1 MNRRRNYRRLTWH
14 DRSIIMNMSKAAKSQ
29 KDIAQALGVSIATVS
44 RELRRNV
51 SIYGYVAI
59 IAELLARIRRC
70 LVKRRF
76 KITPSILDIIK
87 EYLHKKWSPECIANT
102 VLKTKL
108 CCQTIYNHIRNNPE
122 LAKLL
127 FFKRRYRTR
136 GSTSVRGQILNR
148 VSIKERPAIVDERL
162 RYGDF
167 EGDLIVGKNHK
178 GAMLTL
184 VERKS
189 KYLFAAKLESK
200 NAEETCNA
208 IGSTLEGIK
217 ARTLT
222 LDNGKEFA
230 RHEKLKECLGVD
242 VYFAHPYCPHER
254 GLSENTNRLL
264 RRYFPKK
271 TDLRKVRKDEL
282 ECAVSELNSRP
293 RKCLNWKT
301 PNDFLKYLI
310 PTSAAAPMGA

>member
-1 MNRRRNYRRLTWH
+1 
-14 DRSIIMNMSKAAKSQ
+14 MNMSKAGKSQ
-29 KDIAQALGVSIATVS
+29 TDIAQALGVSVATVS
-44 RELRRNV
+44 REMRRNL
-51 SIYGYVAI
+51 SIYGYIAI
-59 IAELLARIRRC
+59 VAELMARIRRC

-76 KITPSILDIIK
+76 KITPSVLDIIK
-87 EYLHKKWSPECIANT
+87 EYLKKKWSPECIANT
-102 VLKTKL
+102 VLKGKI
-108 CCQTIYNHIRNNPE
+108 CCQTIYNYIRNNPE

-127 FFKRRYRTR
+127 FFKRRYRKR
-136 GSTSVRGQILNR
+136 GAVSSRGLIPNR
-148 VSIKERPAIVDERL
+148 ISIEERPKLVDKRV

-178 GAMLTL
+178 GSMLTL

-189 KYLFAAKLESK
+189 RYVLAVKLESK
-200 NAEETCNA
+200 NAEETGAAIVSELDGINA
-208 IGSTLEGIK
+208 K
-217 ARTLT
+217 TLT

-230 RHEKLKECLGVD
+230 NHERVNEALGVD

-271 TDLRKVRKDEL
+271 TDLRKVSEN
-282 ECAVSELNSRP
+282 EVSFAVSELNSRP

-301 PNDFLKYLI
+301 PNDFLRHLI
-310 PTSAAAPMGA
+310 PTSAPAPMGA

>member
-1 MNRRRNYRRLTWH
+1 MNRRRSYRRLTWH
-14 DRSIIMNMSKAAKSQ
+14 DRTIIMNMSKAAKSQ
-29 KDIAQALGVSIATVS
+29 KEIAQVLGVSIATVS

-59 IAELLARIRRC
+59 IAEFMARIRRY

-76 KITPSILDIIK
+76 KITPEILKIIK
-87 EYLHKKWSPECIANT
+87 YHLDKKWSPECIANT
-102 VLKTKL
+102 VLKAKL
-108 CCQTIYNHIRNNPE
+108 CTQTIYNHIRNNPE

-127 FFKRRYRTR
+127 FFKRRYRKR
-136 GSTSVRGQILNR
+136 GTASVRGQILNR

-189 KYLFAAKLESK
+189 RYVLVSKLESK
-200 NAEETCNA
+200 NANETSEA
-208 IGSTLEGIK
+208 IIETLDGIR

-230 RHEKLKECLGVD
+230 SHEKVSDALGTK

-271 TDLRKVRKDEL
+271 TDLRKVSDKEVAF
-282 ECAVSELNSRP
+282 AVSELNSRP

-301 PNDFLKYLI
+301 PNDFFRHLVT
-310 PTSAAAPMGA
+310 TSAAAPMGA

>member
-1 MNRRRNYRRLTWH
+1 
-14 DRSIIMNMSKAAKSQ
+14 MNMSKAAKSQ
-29 KDIAQALGVSIATVS
+29 KDIAQALGVSVATVS
-44 RELRRNV
+44 RELRRNL

-59 IAELLARIRRC
+59 IAELMARIRRC

-76 KITPSILDIIK
+76 KITPSVLETIK
-87 EYLHKKWSPECIANT
+87 GHLYQKWSPECIANT
-102 VLKTKL
+102 VLKAKL
-108 CCQTIYNHIRNNPE
+108 CTQTIYNHSRNNPE

-127 FFKRRYRTR
+127 FTKRRYRKRGTTSTR
-136 GSTSVRGQILNR
+136 GLIPNR
-148 VSIKERPAIVDERL
+148 VSIEKRPKLVDKRV

-178 GAMLTL
+178 GAILTL

-189 KYLFAAKLESK
+189 RYTLAARLESK
-200 NAEETCNA
+200 NAAETSEA
-208 IGSTLEGIK
+208 IVSALDGIRAK
-217 ARTLT
+217 TLT

-230 RHEKLKECLGVD
+230 SHEKVSHGLGMQI
-242 VYFAHPYCPHER
+242 YFAHPYCPHER

-271 TDLRKVRKDEL
+271 TDLRKVSDNEVAL
-282 ECAVSELNSRP
+282 AVSELNARP

-301 PNDFLKYLI
+301 PNDFLKHLI
-310 PTSAAAPMGA
+310 PASAAAPMGA

>member
-1 MNRRRNYRRLTWH
+1 
-14 DRSIIMNMSKAAKSQ
+14 MNMSKAAKSQ
-29 KDIAQALGVSIATVS
+29 KDIALALGVSIATVS
-44 RELRRNV
+44 RELQRNV

-59 IAELLARIRRC
+59 IAEFMARIRRC

-76 KITPSILDIIK
+76 KITPEVLEIIK
-87 EYLHKKWSPECIANT
+87 YHLAKKWSPECIANT

-108 CCQTIYNHIRNNPE
+108 CFQTIYNHIRNNPE
-122 LAKLL
+122 LSKLL
-127 FFKRRYRTR
+127 FFKRRYRKR
-136 GSTSVRGQILNR
+136 GIATVKGLIPNRTSIEGRPKLVDKR
-148 VSIKERPAIVDERL
+148 V

-167 EGDLIVGKNHK
+167 EGDLIVGKSHK

-189 KYLFAAKLESK
+189 RFVFATKLESK
-200 NAEETCNA
+200 NATETSEA
-208 IGSTLEGIK
+208 IVSALANVRAK
-217 ARTLT
+217 TLT

-230 RHEKLKECLGVD
+230 SHEKAKDALGLD
-242 VYFAHPYCPHER
+242 VYFAHPYCPYER

-271 TDLRKVRKDEL
+271 TDLRKVSDNEVAF
-282 ECAVSELNSRP
+282 AVSELNSRP

-301 PNDFLKYLI
+301 PNDFLRYQI
-310 PTSAAAPMGA
+310 PTSAVAPMGA

>member
-1 MNRRRNYRRLTWH
+1 MNRRRSYRRLTWH
-14 DRSIIMNMSKAAKSQ
+14 DRTIIMNMSKAGKSQ

-51 SIYGYVAI
+51 SIYGYIAI
-59 IAELLARIRRC
+59 IAELMARIRRC

-76 KITPSILDIIK
+76 KISPSVLDIIK
-87 EYLHKKWSPECIANT
+87 EHLHKKWSPECIANA
-102 VLKTKL
+102 VLRGKL
-108 CCQTIYNHIRNNPE
+108 CVQTIYNHVRNNPE
-122 LAKLL
+122 LAKFL
-127 FFKRRYRTR
+127 FFKRRYRKR
-136 GSTSVRGQILNR
+136 GAVSRRGLIPNR
-148 VSIKERPAIVDERL
+148 ISIEERPRLVDKRV

-178 GAMLTL
+178 GAILTL

-189 KYLFAAKLESK
+189 RYTLAARLESK
-200 NAEETCNA
+200 NAKETSEA
-208 IGSTLEGIK
+208 IVETLDGIR

-230 RHEKLKECLGVD
+230 SHEKVSGSLGVD

-264 RRYFPKK
+264 RQYFPKK
-271 TDLRKVRKDEL
+271 TDLRKVSDNEL
-282 ECAVSELNSRP
+282 KLAVSELNSRP

-301 PNDFLKYLI
+301 PNDFLKHLI
-310 PTSAAAPMGA
+310 PSAAAPMGA

>member
-1 MNRRRNYRRLTWH
+1 MKRRRSYRRLTWH
-14 DRSIIMNMSKAAKSQ
+14 DRTIIMNMSKAAKSQ
-29 KDIAQALGVSIATVS
+29 KEIAQVLGVSIATVS
-44 RELRRNV
+44 RELRRNI

-59 IAELLARIRRC
+59 IAELMARIRRC

-76 KITPSILDIIK
+76 KITPEILKIIK
-87 EYLHKKWSPECIANT
+87 YHLDKKWSPECIANT
-102 VLKTKL
+102 VLKAKL
-108 CCQTIYNHIRNNPE
+108 CVQTIYNHIRNNPE

-127 FFKRRYRTR
+127 FFKSRYRKR
-136 GSTSVRGQILNR
+136 GAASNRGMIPNR
-148 VSIKERPAIVDERL
+148 VSIEKRPKLVDKRV

-189 KYLFAAKLESK
+189 RYVFAAKLESK
-200 NAEETCNA
+200 TAEETGEA
-208 IGSTLEGIK
+208 IVSALANVRTK
-217 ARTLT
+217 TLT
-222 LDNGKEFA
+222 LDNGKEFSS
-230 RHEKLKECLGVD
+230 HEKVKESLGVD
-242 VYFAHPYCPHER
+242 VYFAHPYCPYER

-271 TDLRKVRKDEL
+271 TDLRKVGE
-282 ECAVSELNSRP
+282 EEVAYAASELNSRP

-301 PNDFLKYLI
+301 PNDFLRHLI